1 MINYLL
7 AKEIYGMTP
16 WLMDNHSF
24 KAMSSILKDAQNG
37 VNFEEKETK
46 LNSISVFNLEN
57 NTQIIQS
64 EYQLDNNLEF
74 DGVAVVNLN
83 GPITKSGGASS
94 FGMEQLSAQMYAMSK
109 DKRIKGF
116 IIATDSGGGSS
127 AAVDMMIDTITS
139 IKKEKPIYALITK
152 GGMAAS
158 AAYGI
163 ISASDKIF
171 SESEMNVV
179 GSIGTMIQFEGR
191 KANTESSDGVKNIRL
206 YATKSK
212 LKNQAFEEALN
223 NDNYK
228 VIVNELLDPI
238 NEHFISRIKEN
249 RESVSNIKFDDG
261 ATHLSKDVVGSLI
274 DGIATFSEVVNMV
287 ISSDKKVLNKN
298 ANNNLKTKT
307 KMTKSELQ
315 QSFPDVYNSILEEGV
330 ISERDRNGAWM
341 AHINTDSEAVVKGI
355 ESGLELS
362 QTEREAFFVKQ
373 NSQVKLEKLK
383 NDAAPDLTVEA
394 SKGITNQETKD
405 AQEIEAAFGFKLK

>member
-139 IKKEKPIYALITK
+139 IKKEKPI
-152 GGMAAS
+152 
-158 AAYGI
+158 
-163 ISASDKIF
+163 
-171 SESEMNVV
+171 
-179 GSIGTMIQFEGR
+179 
-191 KANTESSDGVKNIRL
+191 
-206 YATKSK
+206 
-212 LKNQAFEEALN
+212 
-223 NDNYK
+223 
-228 VIVNELLDPI
+228 
-238 NEHFISRIKEN
+238 
-249 RESVSNIKFDDG
+249 
-261 ATHLSKDVVGSLI
+261 
-274 DGIATFSEVVNMV
+274 
-287 ISSDKKVLNKN
+287 
-298 ANNNLKTKT
+298 
-307 KMTKSELQ
+307 
-315 QSFPDVYNSILEEGV
+315 
-330 ISERDRNGAWM
+330 
-341 AHINTDSEAVVKGI
+341 
-355 ESGLELS
+355 
-362 QTEREAFFVKQ
+362 
-373 NSQVKLEKLK
+373 
-383 NDAAPDLTVEA
+383 
-394 SKGITNQETKD
+394 
-405 AQEIEAAFGFKLK
+405 